1 MRGCKDRAGL
11 NYLRFPDL
19 KDSKDLKDHPP

>member
-1 MRGCKDRAGL
+1 MRGCKDRAVL
-11 NYLRFPDL
+11 NYLRVPDL